1 MTASQL
7 AASHVLLDIDQAA
20 QPGQFLLTGSAV
32 PAEDASRHT
41 GAGRF
46 AFLRMRP
53 MSLFETG
60 ASSGAVSLEQLF
72 AGDVP
77 AVADPGLNIHD
88 LSARLPR
95 AGEPGGRR
103 RCQLE
108 ALLRADRLTTHRL
121 TGISCCDLWQRLWLP
136 PLRWGRCGS
145 GWGPWA
151 LGPRQLTPSPAVW

>member
-20 QPGQFLLTGSAV
+20 MPGQFLLTGSAV

-60 ASSGAVSLEQLF
+60 ASSAAVSLQQLF

-108 ALLRADRLTTHRL
+108 ALLRADRLTAHGYRRSD
-121 TGISCCDLWQRLWLP
+121 GVVVVP
-136 PLRWGRCGS
+136 VG
-145 GWGPWA
+145 A
-151 LGPRQLTPSPAVW
+151 LGP